1 MQSKDFKV
9 TTTTRA
15 CRITAWVWIYGKVD
29 SLDRTSTDPVTPHL
43 VCGCPAACSSAR
55 QSLDR
60 LRASA
65 HLELMVWNRARMTRN
80 KVSTLGLWTPI
91 TYHHY
96 LPEVDSQQQ
105 HGKICDYPSDGSA
118 AISFDSIHPDSPG
131 YNIQKETPMSCAC
144 RKMVRTI

>member
-1 MQSKDFKV
+1 
-9 TTTTRA
+9 
-15 CRITAWVWIYGKVD
+15 
-29 SLDRTSTDPVTPHL
+29 
-43 VCGCPAACSSAR
+43 
-55 QSLDR
+55 
-60 LRASA
+60 
-65 HLELMVWNRARMTRN
+65 MTRN

-118 AISFDSIHPDSPG
+118 AISFESIHPDSPG

-144 RKMVRTI
+144 RKMVRTICCVPVHAQQAVMAVQIQYPGFRVGSKLHLVKDDILGLGYLSLPGASSIVIQYCYFARPLSRCQVTNISKNGYT